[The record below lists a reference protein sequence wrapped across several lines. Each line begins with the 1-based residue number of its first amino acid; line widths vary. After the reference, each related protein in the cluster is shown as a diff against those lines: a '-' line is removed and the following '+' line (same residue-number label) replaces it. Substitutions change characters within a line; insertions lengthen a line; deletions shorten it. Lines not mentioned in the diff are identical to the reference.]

1 MGQVCAEVNG
11 MLPGSAADLQH
22 LRAILTRLLEDV
34 KDGFLVALAGFA
46 KGEFH
51 WMILSGNWGWS
62 PALVAGLDPES

>member
-1 MGQVCAEVNG
+1 K
-11 MLPGSAADLQH
+11 
-22 LRAILTRLLEDV
+22 RLLEDV

-62 PALVAGLDPES
+62 PAVVAGLDPES